1 MIDLT
6 KYKRRQEETSKN
18 RAVVE
23 IAKEPQKNVFGLFDN
38 SLISVNQNASNL
50 NEDTEDKKKKLAKR
64 LADMTTQIENIS
76 NQIYHLSQRVEVL
89 ERKSGVNSGN

>member
-1 MIDLT
+1 
-6 KYKRRQEETSKN
+6 
-18 RAVVE
+18 
-23 IAKEPQKNVFGLFDN
+23 
-38 SLISVNQNASNL
+38 ISVNQNASNL